1 MGDRGLSR
9 RRDPFGG
16 LGILHSQIDDLFGG
30 LFGGDL
36 SAGADNFPAMN
47 VYIEDDQRLVVEL
60 NVSGF
65 DLEDIE
71 IHVHDDVLEIMGESR
86 RREEDRER
94 GRRNYIVRETA
105 SSFFRTIRLPRY
117 ADGDNIDATFDNGI
131 LRIAVPF
138 KESGRP
144 QNIEIGSDKSEDDRR
159 AGRLGRRTRL
169 DRDRDTDRG
178 RDKDRDRD
186 R

>member
-9 RRDPFGG
+9 RRRDPFGG
-16 LGILHSQIDDLFGG
+16 LSILHGQIDDLFGG
-30 LFGGDL
+30 LFGAEL

-47 VYIEDDQRLVVEL
+47 VYTEDDQRLVVEL

-105 SSFFRTIRLPRY
+105 SSFFRTVRLPRY
-117 ADGDNIDATFDNGI
+117 ADGENIDATFDNGI

-144 QNIEIGSDKSEDDRR
+144 QNVEISSYGEDRR
-159 AGRLGRRTRL
+159 GGRLGRRTRL
-169 DRDRDTDRG
+169 DRDRDTDKG
-178 RDKDRDRD
+178 RDRD